1 MESIKIFS
9 DIMEL
14 IATLNQ
20 MLQGYNNTPRHY
32 GTDDLL
38 YQSEAH
44 LIQHIGEE
52 PELSLNELANRT
64 YRTKSATSMMLQKLT
79 QRKLVLR
86 KRDETDRRKYILT
99 LTPLGQEIFD
109 YHRKLDSYNYELV
122 LQEISKTQIFTT
134 NQLETTSSFLKV
146 LIETLKTPTLK
157 TQRKRPLRK

>member
-1 MESIKIFS
+1 MENEKVFA

-32 GTDDLL
+32 GTEDLL

-52 PELSLNELANRT
+52 PELSLNALAKRT

-79 QRKLVLR
+79 ERNLVES
-86 KRDETDRRKYILT
+86 KRDETDRRRCILT
-99 LTPLGQEIFD
+99 LTPLGQDIFD
-109 YHRKLDSYNYELV
+109 YHRKLDSTNYEII
-122 LQEISKTQIFTT
+122 LQAIDQKQTFTLD
-134 NQLETTSSFLKV
+134 QMETAFAFLKV
-146 LIETLKTPTLK
+146 LTETLETPAIK
-157 TQRKRPLRK
+157 TQRKKIQ